1 MFKAAAMK
9 PQIHFFNPGYESEI
23 ALYSTNGFKNYTPS
37 LKVRQMRKDLALLP
51 IWFADPQDYIW
62 IGALKTDHYEENL
75 TDITSFLPKELSTLA
90 TPISIATLLNKSFHL
105 PETEIAPWGLS
116 PQNIH
121 FFKEIKKITG
131 QPIIIPPW
139 NEKFTSLTGRQT
151 AAYCLSLLLK
161 RFPGIPSHTP
171 VFCSSIQE
179 IEEYINRH
187 SHPYIIKTPYSSS
200 GRGVYEVIG
209 RHLQENEKQWI
220 LGALRK
226 QRIVSIEPLL
236 DKKIDFAMEYAIG
249 KSGKIRFEGFSLFDT
264 TSSGAYIGNRLTS
277 QENIEEYICRS
288 IDRSLLHKVREATG
302 EILQEIYSKDYSG
315 NIGVDMMIYTDKKGC
330 STIQPCVEINMRN
343 TMGMLS
349 LHLFKHFVFP
359 SATGYFKVVY
369 EKDAYTRHCHMQKLY
384 PQQWREKKLFKGY
397 LPLCPVKQET
407 NYRAYILI
415 E

>member
-1 MFKAAAMK
+1 MFNAPSMK
-9 PQIHFFNPGYESEI
+9 HKIHLFNPGYESEI
-23 ALYSTNGFKNYTPS
+23 ALYATNGSKNYTPS

-51 IWFADPQDYIW
+51 IWFAGSQDFVW
-62 IGALKTDHYEENL
+62 TGTLKTYQNEEDL
-75 TDITSFLPKELSTLA
+75 TDFTSFLPKELSTLA
-90 TPISIATLLNKSFHL
+90 TPISISTIISKSFHL

-116 PQNIH
+116 PQSIH
-121 FFKEIKKITG
+121 FFKEIKKRTG

-139 NEKFTSLTGRQT
+139 NEKLTPLTGRQT

-161 RFPGIPSHTP
+161 RFPEIPSHTP

-179 IEEYINRH
+179 IEEYMNRH

-200 GRGVYEVIG
+200 GRGVYEVID
-209 RHLQENEKQWI
+209 RCLQEKDKQWI

-226 QRIVSIEPLL
+226 QEIVSIEPLL
-236 DKKIDFAMEYAIG
+236 DKKIDFAMEYTIG
-249 KSGKIRFEGFSLFDT
+249 ENGKISFEGLSLFDT

-277 QENIEEYICRS
+277 QKNIEEYISKS
-288 IDRSLLHKVREATG
+288 ISVPLLHKVEEATV
-302 EILQEIYSKDYSG
+302 EILQEVYSKDYTG
-315 NIGVDMMIYTDKKGC
+315 NIGVDMMIYTDKKGN

-349 LHLFKHFVFP
+349 IHLFKHFVFP
-359 SATGYFKVVY
+359 SATGSFKVAY
-369 EKDAYTRHCHMQKLY
+369 EKEAYAQHCHMQKLY
-384 PQQWREKKLFKGY
+384 PQQWREDKLFKGY